1 MTYIIATIRLINYNI
16 LKELKPT
23 EIPQG
28 EANKSS
34 PFIISYL
41 PVSPV
46 KIGPPVRDIRRKK
59 QIERQKLKY
68 I

>member
-23 EIPQG
+23 EISQG
-28 EANKSS
+28 EAKKSS

>member
-28 EANKSS
+28 EAKKSS

>member
-1 MTYIIATIRLINYNI
+1 MTYIIATIQLINYNI

-28 EANKSS
+28 EAKKSS